1 MRGWISEDEDEQAR
15 QTTVNLL
22 VVIVCLLLIGAGLY
36 LVESIHRASRIQDCF
51 EAGRKVCAGSPR

>member
-1 MRGWISEDEDEQAR
+1 MRGWISEEEDERAR

-36 LVESIHRASRIQDCF
+36 LVESIHRASRIQNCF
-51 EAGRKVCAGSPR
+51 EAARKVCSVSPR

>member
-1 MRGWISEDEDEQAR
+1 MRGWIGEEEDERAR

-36 LVESIHRASRIQDCF
+36 LVESIHRASRIQNCF
-51 EAGRKVCAGSPR
+51 ESGRKVCAASPR